1 MVKMEEKINLLVLC
15 SAIRRECVP
24 SPCQNP
30 LPALPFQVRA
40 RWVTKVCMIA
50 LIGVLRREMTVV
62 SPYAFPE
69 RQLSHA
75 DLNRSNDLHW
85 LSIG

>member
-1 MVKMEEKINLLVLC
+1 
-15 SAIRRECVP
+15 
-24 SPCQNP
+24 
-30 LPALPFQVRA
+30 
-40 RWVTKVCMIA
+40 MIA

-69 RQLSHA
+69 RQLSHT

>member
-50 LIGVLRREMTVV
+50 LMGALRLEIAVI

>member
-1 MVKMEEKINLLVLC
+1 
-15 SAIRRECVP
+15 
-24 SPCQNP
+24 
-30 LPALPFQVRA
+30 
-40 RWVTKVCMIA
+40 MIA
-50 LIGVLRREMTVV
+50 LMGALRLEIAVI

-69 RQLSHA
+69 RQLSHT

>member
-1 MVKMEEKINLLVLC
+1 MIGLMGGL
-15 SAIRRECVP
+15 
-24 SPCQNP
+24 
-30 LPALPFQVRA
+30 
-40 RWVTKVCMIA
+40 RW
-50 LIGVLRREMTVV
+50 EMTVV

-69 RQLSHA
+69 RQLRHT